1 MDKVHCGVS
10 WCGRA
15 SVFEQS
21 DAFFVAAVDREVQW
35 CLVLVVADV
44 RGGKNFG
51 KKCGILD
58 FFGNGWRGK
67 FSEFLSEKIFFL
79 NKTHKITQTKRMK
92 PWLLKKKR

>member
-21 DAFFVAAVDREVQW
+21 DAVFVAAVDREVQW

-51 KKCGILD
+51 K
-58 FFGNGWRGK
+58 NVK
-67 FSEFLSEKIFFL
+67 FWFFL
-79 NKTHKITQTKRMK
+79 EMGGGGNFLNFCQ
-92 PWLLKKKR
+92 KKYFF